1 VVGDVAWLVPQ
12 ESEDVDYMGTYGT
25 FLFLGL
31 GNGAVFAALAMAL
44 VVTYRSS
51 GVLNFATGAQSLY
64 AAYTYTLLRQGQLL
78 QPIPGL
84 KATLS
89 VGGPMGF
96 WPALLITLAIQA
108 LLGAIMYLLIF
119 RPLRNH
125 RAVAKAVAS
134 LGLASLL
141 TALVNY
147 QVGTQQ
153 LLAGPIYP
161 QTRYSVGG
169 VGIPMDRVWFAVT
182 IIAVALVLTAIF
194 RLTPFGLATRAAAE
208 SEAGA
213 LVSGLSPDRIALFNW
228 MISSIVAGLAGI
240 LIAPLVP
247 LVPGSYTLFI
257 VPALAAAVVGR
268 FYALGPAVITG
279 LVLGALESVAV
290 YLNVRYSWFPAG
302 AGEVL
307 PLIVVLIMLV
317 ARGKTLPTRGT
328 LATQTLGRA
337 YRPHSLVLPLAIGVP
352 AAVVAL
358 YLTNGGLRD
367 ALITTFITAVISLSL
382 VVVTGYVGQI
392 SLAQLALAGAAAFA
406 LSTLANSWGIP
417 FPIAPILAALFATV
431 VGVVVGLPALRIR
444 GLLVGVVTL
453 TLAAG
458 IEGVWFTNNS
468 IDGGA
473 GGLSVPVPT
482 LFGLNL
488 GIGSGDD
495 FPRPAFGLVC
505 LVVLVLV
512 AVAVA
517 KLRAS
522 RLGSAM
528 LAVRADE
535 RSAAASGVNVA
546 RVKLTGF
553 AIGAFIAGLGGSLLA
568 YQSLNVS
575 DGPFTAIGGLS
586 LFTTVFLA
594 GITSVSGGL
603 LAGLIGSGGV
613 LFFLLSNVFSVSNW
627 YSVIVGAALIVT
639 VIFNPE
645 GVVGPVHAKL
655 DERRQKA
662 AAALAVAGLAVAG
675 PDVSEPAVSGPA
687 RAAAAPAGFAG
698 AVPAAANGA
707 TRPPAPGGSGAALL
721 RVQGLTVRYGG
732 VVAVDDLSFT
742 VREGGITGLIGPNG
756 AGKTTTMDAI
766 CGFAGC
772 QGTVELSG
780 RSLRGLV
787 PHRRAA
793 LGLGRTFQGTG
804 LYEDLTVE
812 ENVEVG
818 QQVAKDRG
826 RDQVTAILSALG
838 VAALAGRRVSE
849 LSQGQRQLVAVAK
862 ALAGQPK
869 LLLLDEPAAGLDSTE
884 SLWLAERLRGLRDTG
899 VTILLIDHDMSLV
912 LGLCDEIHVLD
923 FGALIASGNPDA
935 IRGNQRVAAAYLGAT
950 HAQAGPVQE
959 SPVQES
965 PVQGR
970 HAKETHVKETQA

>member
-1 VVGDVAWLVPQ
+1 
-12 ESEDVDYMGTYGT
+12 MGTYGT
-25 FLFLGL
+25 FLLLGL

-78 QPIPGL
+78 QPVPGL
-84 KATLS
+84 RATLS

-96 WPALLITLAIQA
+96 VPALLITLAIQA
-108 LLGAIMYLLIF
+108 LLGAIMYLLVF

-141 TALVNY
+141 TALVYY

-161 QTRYSVGG
+161 QQRYTVGG
-169 VGIPMDRVWFAVT
+169 VSIPMDRVWFAVT
-182 IIAVALVLTAIF
+182 IIVVALVLTGIF
-194 RLTPFGLATRAAAE
+194 RLTPFGLATRASAE

-228 MISSIVAGLAGI
+228 MISSVVAGLAGI

-268 FYALGPAVITG
+268 FYALAPAVITG
-279 LVLGALESVAV
+279 LALGAVESVAV
-290 YLNVRYSWFPAG
+290 YLNVTYSWFPAG
-302 AGEVL
+302 AGQAL
-307 PLIVVLIMLV
+307 PLVVVLAMLV
-317 ARGKTLPTRGT
+317 ARGKALPSRGAPSK
-328 LATQTLGRA
+328 LTLGRA
-337 YRPHSLVLPLAIGVP
+337 YRPRSFTLPLGIGVP
-352 AAVVAL
+352 AAVAAL
-358 YLTNGGLRD
+358 YLFHGGLRD
-367 ALITTFITAVISLSL
+367 ALITSFIMAVIALSL

-392 SLAQLALAGAAAFA
+392 SLAQLTLAGAAAFA
-406 LSTLANSWGIP
+406 LSTIANSWGIP

-453 TLAAG
+453 TLAAALEG
-458 IEGVWFTNNS
+458 IWFENNS

-473 GGLSVPVPT
+473 SGLAVPAPS

-488 GIGSGDD
+488 GIGSGSD
-495 FPRPAFGLVC
+495 FPRPAFGLLC

-535 RSAAASGVNVA
+535 RSAAAAGVNVA

-553 AIGAFIAGLGGSLLA
+553 AIGAFIAGLGGSLMG
-568 YQSLNVS
+568 YQALNVNAT
-575 DGPFTAIGGLS
+575 PFTAIGGLA

-603 LAGLIGSGGV
+603 LAGLISSGGV
-613 LFFLLSNVFSVSNW
+613 LFFMLSNVFSVSNW
-627 YSVIVGAALIVT
+627 YAVIVGVSVIVT
-639 VIFNPE
+639 VIVNPE
-645 GVVGPVHAKL
+645 GIVGPFHTRL
-655 DERRQKA
+655 DARRQQA
-662 AAALAVAGLAVAG
+662 AAVLAMTEPARAGAGPADLAGAGLARGNGPAG
-675 PDVSEPAVSGPA
+675 PPASSGSSAASSE
-687 RAAAAPAGFAG
+687 
-698 AVPAAANGA
+698 
-707 TRPPAPGGSGAALL
+707 SGAALL
-721 RVQGLTVRYGG
+721 RVRGLTVRYGG

-742 VREGGITGLIGPNG
+742 VPEGGITGLIGPNG

-766 CGFAGC
+766 CGFADCG
-772 QGTVELSG
+772 GTIELSG
-780 RSLRGLV
+780 RTVNGLL

-812 ENVEVG
+812 ENVVVG
-818 QQVAKDRG
+818 QQVAKDRRPG
-826 RDQVTAILSALG
+826 QVTAILAALG
-838 VAALAGRRVSE
+838 VAALGGRRVSE
-849 LSQGQRQLVAVAK
+849 LSQGQRQLVSVAK
-862 ALAGQPK
+862 ALAGQPR
-869 LLLLDEPAAGLDSTE
+869 LLLLDEPAAGLDSSE
-884 SLWLAERLRGLRDTG
+884 SLWLAERLRGVRDTG

-923 FGALIASGNPDA
+923 FGALIASGPPDA
-935 IRGNQRVAAAYLGAT
+935 IRGDQRVAAAYLGAT
-950 HAQAGPVQE
+950 HAKADAVQ
-959 SPVQES
+959 
-965 PVQGR
+965 
-970 HAKETHVKETQA
+970 ETHVKETHA

>member
-1 VVGDVAWLVPQ
+1 
-12 ESEDVDYMGTYGT
+12 MGTYGT

-96 WPALLITLAIQA
+96 WPALLITLVIQA
-108 LLGAIMYLLIF
+108 LLGAVMYLLVF

-141 TALVNY
+141 TAVVNY
-147 QVGTQQ
+147 QVGAQE

-161 QTRYSVGG
+161 QHSYTVGG
-169 VGIPMDRVWFAVT
+169 MIIPVDRVWFAAT
-182 IIAVALVLTAIF
+182 IIAVALVLTGVY
-194 RLTPFGLATRAAAE
+194 RLTPFGLATRASAE

-213 LVSGLSPDRIALFNW
+213 LLSGLSPERIALANW
-228 MISSIVAGLAGI
+228 AISSVVAGLAGI

-268 FYALGPAVITG
+268 FYALTPAVITG
-279 LVLGALESVAV
+279 LALGAFESVAV
-290 YLNVRYSWFPAG
+290 YLNVRYTWFPAG

-307 PLIVVLIMLV
+307 PLVVVLVMLV
-317 ARGKTLPTRGT
+317 ARGKPLPSRGT
-328 LATQTLGRA
+328 LSKLTLGRA
-337 YRPHSLVLPLAIGVP
+337 HRPRSLVLPLAVGVP
-352 AAVVAL
+352 AAVAAL
-358 YLTNGGLRD
+358 YLFQGSLRD
-367 ALITTFITAVISLSL
+367 ALITSFITAVIALSL

-392 SLAQLALAGAAAFA
+392 SLAQLTLAGAAAFA
-406 LSTLANSWGIP
+406 LSTIANSWGIP

-444 GLLVGVVTL
+444 GLLVAVVTL
-453 TLAAG
+453 TLAAAL
-458 IEGVWFTNNS
+458 EGVWFENNS

-473 GGLSVPVPT
+473 SGLAVPVPR

-488 GIGSGDD
+488 GIGSGTD
-495 FPRPAFGLVC
+495 FPRPAFGLLC

-517 KLRAS
+517 RLRTS

-535 RSAAASGVNVA
+535 RSAAAAGVNVA

-553 AIGAFIAGLGGSLLA
+553 AIGAFIAGLGGSLMA
-568 YQSLNVS
+568 YQALNVNS
-575 DGPFTAIGGLS
+575 SPFTAIGGLA

-603 LAGLIGSGGV
+603 LAGLISAGGV
-613 LFFLLSNVFSVSNW
+613 LFFLLGNLFNVSSW
-627 YSVIVGAALIVT
+627 YSVIVGAGVIVT

-645 GVVGPVHAKL
+645 GLVGPFHAKL
-655 DERRQKA
+655 DARRGDAGAGEEAAVGGPPKLAVPAKA
-662 AAALAVAGLAVAG
+662 A
-675 PDVSEPAVSGPA
+675 VSD
-687 RAAAAPAGFAG
+687 
-698 AVPAAANGA
+698 AVPAAPARAGLADGNGA
-707 TRPPAPGGSGAALL
+707 SGGDRASRSSTAALL
-721 RVQGLTVRYGG
+721 QVRGLTVRYGG

-742 VREGGITGLIGPNG
+742 VPEGRITGLIGPNG

-766 CGFAGC
+766 CGFASC
-772 QGTVELSG
+772 QGTIELSG
-780 RSLRGLV
+780 RSLHGLM

-793 LGLGRTFQGTG
+793 LGLGRTFQGAA

-812 ENVEVG
+812 ENVVVG
-818 QQVAKDRG
+818 QHVARDRKQA
-826 RDQVTAILSALG
+826 QVTAILSALG
-838 VAALAGRRVSE
+838 VASLSGRRVAE
-849 LSQGQRQLVAVAK
+849 LSQGQRQLVAVAR
-862 ALAGQPK
+862 ALAGQPR
-869 LLLLDEPAAGLDSTE
+869 LLLLDEPAAGLDSSE
-884 SLWLAERLRGLRDTG
+884 GMWLAERLRGVRDTG

-923 FGALIASGNPDA
+923 FGALIASGDPGE

-950 HAQAGPVQE
+950 HAKD
-959 SPVQES
+959 
-965 PVQGR
+965 GR
-970 HAKETHVKETQA
+970 AMETHAKETWA